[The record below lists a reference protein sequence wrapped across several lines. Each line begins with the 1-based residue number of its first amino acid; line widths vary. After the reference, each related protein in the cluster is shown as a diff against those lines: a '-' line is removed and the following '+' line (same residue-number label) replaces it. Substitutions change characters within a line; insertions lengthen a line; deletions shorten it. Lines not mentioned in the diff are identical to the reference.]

1 MKDLT
6 GEYSTAAN
14 NPMDLMELPDNTL
27 VSVYVDVLKYP
38 LEHLMKL
45 VALRGFSC
53 FVKCD
58 AERNQNIFTVMVGKY
73 PRVDTDNPKQYLMKI
88 LGIKSESEDE

>member
-6 GEYSTAAN
+6 GKYSTAAN
-14 NPMDLMELPDNTL
+14 NPMDLMELPDKTL

-58 AERNQNIFTVMVGKY
+58 AARTQNIFTVMVGNY
-73 PRVDTDNPKQYLMKI
+73 PRIDTDNPKQYLMEI
-88 LGIKSESEDE
+88 LGIKNENEEE